1 MSKRKSGHEKL
12 REKNIKLLREDAKT
26 TKNLLSMFSKLNS
39 NILQDHAD
47 AEPIDEVQSHVA
59 KETQTNLDDENGVHT
74 DTNEMTQPILILNI
88 TASSSMVE
96 PTGDNEKT
104 TTRVNDWFNK
114 PHLNELTTFYKYHPH
129 QPKTRHFNSKM
140 VYYRPE
146 DGIQRMLLS
155 FSEEKECL
163 FCSVCLADG
172 NEKQKPS
179 SFVTGF
185 NSWTHIHQ
193 RIVEHESSKRH
204 QECVEAYLHFYINRT
219 ILDMVQ
225 GQQYSLRKQ
234 LVLHRRLIVARVVS
248 IVKVIGKRGMP
259 YRGKAGCKAVNVL
272 ANNKVDHGTFL
283 EIVIL
288 CVKYDEILKAHL
300 KEIIDKGML
309 NDKQDK
315 RNRANRNTFI
325 SKSTVNQIILGIA
338 KLMKSAIAEEV
349 KQAGIFSVQLDTT
362 QDVTQADKC
371 AIVLRYVTDKVEERL
386 VGVANSHSGKGSDCA
401 N

>member
-12 REKNIKLLREDAKT
+12 REKNIKLLRKDAKT

-39 NILQDHAD
+39 NTLQHHAD
-47 AEPIDEVQSHVA
+47 AEPVDEVQSHVA
-59 KETQTNLDDENGVHT
+59 KETQTNLDDEDGVHT

-129 QPKTRHFNSKM
+129 QPETRHFNSKM

-146 DGIQRMLLS
+146 DGMQRMFLS
-155 FSEEKECL
+155 FSEEEECL
-163 FCSVCLADG
+163 FCSVCLAHE

-204 QECVEAYLHFYINRT
+204 QECVEAYLHFSANRT

-234 LVLHRRLIVARVVS
+234 QVLHRRLIVDRVVS
-248 IVKVIGKRGMP
+248 IVKVIGKRGLP
-259 YRGKAGCKAVNVL
+259 YRGKAGCEAVNVL
-272 ANNKVDHGTFL
+272 ANDRVDH
-283 EIVIL
+283 
-288 CVKYDEILKAHL
+288 
-300 KEIIDKGML
+300 
-309 NDKQDK
+309 
-315 RNRANRNTFI
+315 
-325 SKSTVNQIILGIA
+325 
-338 KLMKSAIAEEV
+338 
-349 KQAGIFSVQLDTT
+349 
-362 QDVTQADKC
+362 
-371 AIVLRYVTDKVEERL
+371 
-386 VGVANSHSGKGSDCA
+386 
-401 N
+401 